1 MKGLAM
7 MAAMFLAVAIVAACR
22 FDGVDTST
30 PDSTAA
36 PRTTLAPIYS
46 SSTREEKV
54 EPVKTPAP
62 VSVESTISTS
72 GPVWTAPIGY
82 DGDTSIEE
90 RISTSDAVVKARLVR
105 ISTDVFTTSD
115 QDWSS
120 NFYVAVKFHFTV
132 SEYLMGSGSNNIV
145 AIRVSLERFDSQQGA
160 EDEASRILGKRNTAW
175 DDRDAILFLRG
186 NDPTKIFNRSLL
198 GGGDYFLTSGG
209 DFAGEDF
216 YSVTS
221 KYDRRWL
228 PAAGTTATRDQQE
241 FLLAVPEVGMAIP
254 TITLGELKRRVLS
267 VNAELNGGDGSEEY
281 RECIQ
286 LKYYIDRKQDWQR
299 TNDIQGRGHWYAPR
313 QENVFVSGQADGAI
327 LYGYRE
333 GFADADPPETKT
345 QFWIDGQDSILFSV
359 EFGVLRTAPDW
370 DGDGQADGFV
380 FDQRVVSER
389 PIPAGTYKFNNHF
402 IPYDLLA
409 CSHTYSYEM
418 MVDVVAPDGVLH
430 EAFFD
435 PVTVGASVAAD
446 SSNGVLKPT
455 AFTDANG
462 SSANLTRIAWES
474 GTVKINVTPDGAL
487 VGHIVDF
494 IEQDGT
500 VELSLDVAAATA
512 DTVNDSLGWTVASQP
527 WQNGD
532 QLMVRIRRDP
542 PSCSGGVVVPNPVNA
557 PDLVKDCEALLWVKD
572 ILEGTGSLNWGVDTA
587 ITGWDGVTVGGS
599 PQQITGLDL
608 SSRSLNGIIQS
619 KLAELGGLSNL
630 NLSNN
635 QLMGEIPFELSDLT
649 DLSRLRLA
657 GNGFSGCIPPTLGEV
672 SDHDL
677 GDVHL
682 EFCGATSPS
691 PQGLSVAVT
700 DVGFD
705 ISWSRLT
712 GVSQYQVH
720 YRSGG
725 SAADWINH
733 FPTVN
738 TTQTLNPEGGLP
750 CGTSYEFRV
759 RAEGDG
765 TVYIAEWSDWSQPV
779 TVSTGECETP
789 MLGAT

>member
-1 MKGLAM
+1 MKGLGM
-7 MAAMFLAVAIVAACR
+7 MAAMFLAVAIVAACSS
-22 FDGVDTST
+22 DGVDTPT

-36 PRTTLAPIYS
+36 PSPTPAPIYS
-46 SSTREEKV
+46 
-54 EPVKTPAP
+54 P
-62 VSVESTISTS
+62 VSTETTISTS
-72 GPVWTAPIGY
+72 GAVWTAPLGY
-82 DGDTSIEE
+82 DGDSSIEE
-90 RISTSDAVVKARLVR
+90 RISTSAAIVKARLVR
-105 ISTDVFTTSD
+105 ISTDVFTTSV
-115 QDWSS
+115 QDWSGKL
-120 NFYVAVKFHFTV
+120 YVAVKFHFTA
-132 SEYLMGSGSNNIV
+132 SEYLMGSGSNNVV
-145 AIRVSLERFDSQQGA
+145 AIMVSLERFDSQQEA

-175 DDRDAILFLRG
+175 DDREAILFLRG
-186 NDPTKIFNRSLL
+186 NDPTKIFDRSLL
-198 GGGDYFLTSGG
+198 GGDDYFLTSGG

-216 YSVTS
+216 YSITS

-228 PAAGTTATRDQQE
+228 PAAGTTITGDKQE
-241 FLLAVPEVGMAIP
+241 FLLVMPEAGIATP
-254 TITLGELKRRVLS
+254 TITLGELKHRVLS

-281 RECIQ
+281 RECVQ
-286 LKYYIDRKQDWQR
+286 LKYYIDRRQDWQR

-313 QENVFVSGQADGAI
+313 QEDVFASGQPAGAI
-327 LYGYRE
+327 LYEYDE
-333 GFADADPPETKT
+333 GFANADPPETKT

-359 EFGVLRTAPDW
+359 EFGGLRAGPDY
-370 DGDGQADGFV
+370 DGDGQTSGFV
-380 FDQRVVSER
+380 FVQRVVSER
-389 PIPAGTYKFNNHF
+389 PIPTGTYKFNNHF

-409 CSHTYSYEM
+409 CSHTYTYEM

-435 PVTVGASVAAD
+435 PVTVGVSVAAD

-455 AFTDANG
+455 AFADANG
-462 SSANLTRIAWES
+462 TSATLSRIAWES
-474 GTVKINVTPDGAL
+474 GTVKINVTPDGSL

-500 VELSLDVAAATA
+500 VSLSLDVADATA
-512 DTVNDSLGWTVASQP
+512 DTVNDLLSWTLASQP
-527 WQNGD
+527 WQSSD
-532 QLMVRIRRDP
+532 QLMVRIRKDP
-542 PSCSGGVVVPNPVNA
+542 PSCSGGVVVPNPGSA
-557 PDLVKDCEALLWVKD
+557 PDLVKDCEALLWIKD
-572 ILEGTGSLNWGVDTA
+572 TLEGTGSLNWGVATA

-608 SSRSLNGIIQS
+608 PSRNLNGIIPP

-635 QLMGEIPFELSDLT
+635 QLMGEIPFELGDLT
-649 DLSRLRLA
+649 DLSRLLLA
-657 GNGFSGCIPPTLGEV
+657 GNGFSGCIPPILGEV

-677 GDVHL
+677 GNVHL
-682 EFCGATSPS
+682 EFCGDTPLS

-700 DVGFD
+700 NVGFD

-712 GVSQYQVH
+712 GVSQYQVQ

-725 SAADWINH
+725 AAADWINH
-733 FPTVN
+733 FATMN
-738 TTQTLNPEGGLP
+738 TTQAFNPEGGFP
-750 CGTSYEFRV
+750 CGTNYEFRV

-765 TVYIAEWSDWSQPV
+765 TVYIADWSDWSQPV